1 MIIVNSALMQD
12 KIIKI
17 IESIE
22 DPKFTFVKKQGLK
35 IYFET
40 DMEDRE
46 EAAKIAK
53 AKIKADPVAGSLL
66 FSVKTEE
73 YI

>member
-1 MIIVNSALMQD
+1 MIIVNSAIMQD
-12 KIIKI
+12 KIIEI
-17 IESIE
+17 LESSE
-22 DPKFTFVKKQGLK
+22 KASFKFSKKDGIR

-53 AKIKADPVAGSLL
+53 SEIKKDPIGGTLL

>member
-17 IESIE
+17 VESIE

-53 AKIKADPVAGSLL
+53 AKIKADSVTGSIL